1 MMLITSF
8 QNPIRTLMA
17 KQVSPRSKS
26 KVPMD
31 VVSSHS
37 SGTGLIVHHEL
48 PTADALEA
56 KLLVE
61 RDSASALRDEV
72 DLLRKQT
79 AQSQA
84 VLKTTIKYLVDF
96 RTKQAET
103 DRSVKVLKENRK
115 LKSHLV

>member
-1 MMLITSF
+1 
-8 QNPIRTLMA
+8 
-17 KQVSPRSKS
+17 
-26 KVPMD
+26 MD

-37 SGTGLIVHHEL
+37 SGTGPIVHYEL

-56 KLLVE
+56 KLVVE

-72 DLLRKQT
+72 DMLRKQT

-96 RTKQAET
+96 K
-103 DRSVKVLKENRK
+103 RSK
-115 LKSHLV
+115 LRLTRLLRS

>member
-1 MMLITSF
+1 MT
-8 QNPIRTLMA
+8 
-17 KQVSPRSKS
+17 KQASPRSKS
-26 KVPMD
+26 DVPMD

-37 SGTGLIVHHEL
+37 SGTSPIVHHEL

-61 RDSASALRDEV
+61 RDPASALRDEV
-72 DLLRKQT
+72 DMLRKQT

-96 RTKQAET
+96 KTKQAET
-103 DRSVKVLKENRK
+103 DRIVKVLKEKRK
-115 LKSHLV
+115 LNSHLVNHR